1 MGNRDDEHVVR
12 IDDVHEGVWKGHKR
26 LRSDTVFDHSRDFR
40 ILLDSSIC
48 GLDFSEKSIAQAG
61 GLSVVIANGFREL
74 GVRRFVES
82 RLHPRCR
89 ASNFVNTSSAPK
101 DLAVPSFN
109 CRYRRAASS
118 THMRSYSSGASS
130 SRLSS
135 KRFASAA
142 RDSTLISSASDAISS
157 KFRPIRE
164 FYLWPAPDLPS
175 TPTHRPSLSAD
186 LRAASSTRCWA

>member
-26 LRSDTVFDHSRDFR
+26 LRSDTVFDHSRDFW

-48 GLDFSEKSIAQAG
+48 GLDFSEKSISQAG
-61 GLSVVIANGFREL
+61 GLSVVIENSFREL

-118 THMRSYSSGASS
+118 THIRPNSPGPSPPW
-130 SRLSS
+130 LPDN
-135 KRFASAA
+135 RFAAPA
-142 RDSTLISSASDAISS
+142 RTSI
-157 KFRPIRE
+157 PI
-164 FYLWPAPDLPS
+164 
-175 TPTHRPSLSAD
+175 
-186 LRAASSTRCWA
+186 